1 MIQENCYKKEKIKN
15 TRRSKFVLMIAGE
28 AKSGKSSFINAF
40 LGKEI
45 LPTSVRQCTNS
56 IIKIKYGEKLS
67 LILKH
72 MNGSRMVTNFDK
84 IKQYLKEGASVN
96 DKYRDLPVFLIN
108 KFILKN
114 GKNIN
119 ENMIKNFIKSVEK
132 ENAYG
137 LPFKEYSQRI
147 RDYIQNKQNWNNIV
161 TEIEISYPFEENI
174 LKNIVIIDSPG
185 VNAEGQLGNITNDI
199 IKDTD
204 AVIFV
209 KPITG
214 QALELK
220 SFMEFIKENSNGRNK
235 ESVFLLL
242 THSVNETKEKLEIL
256 KEEAIKIYGNKIDP
270 KQIKYLDSKVQLFIN
285 EIKKMNPNER
295 EKYLEKLEKDNL
307 YFDFMTP
314 PMYMKELNDDYIDY
328 LKNKSNFSNIYG
340 EILKFIGKNLR
351 KVIK

>member
-114 GKNIN
+114 VKNIN
-119 ENMIKNFIKSVEK
+119 ENMIK
-132 ENAYG
+132 
-137 LPFKEYSQRI
+137 
-147 RDYIQNKQNWNNIV
+147 
-161 TEIEISYPFEENI
+161 I
-174 LKNIVIIDSPG
+174 LLKVWKKKMLMDFLSKNTV
-185 VNAEGQLGNITNDI
+185 
-199 IKDTD
+199 
-204 AVIFV
+204 
-209 KPITG
+209 
-214 QALELK
+214 
-220 SFMEFIKENSNGRNK
+220 K
-235 ESVFLLL
+235 ES
-242 THSVNETKEKLEIL
+242 EI
-256 KEEAIKIYGNKIDP
+256 IFKISKIGII
-270 KQIKYLDSKVQLFIN
+270 Q
-285 EIKKMNPNER
+285 
-295 EKYLEKLEKDNL
+295 
-307 YFDFMTP
+307 
-314 PMYMKELNDDYIDY
+314 
-328 LKNKSNFSNIYG
+328 
-340 EILKFIGKNLR
+340 
-351 KVIK
+351 

>member
-1 MIQENCYKKEKIKN
+1 
-15 TRRSKFVLMIAGE
+15 
-28 AKSGKSSFINAF
+28 
-40 LGKEI
+40 
-45 LPTSVRQCTNS
+45 
-56 IIKIKYGEKLS
+56 
-67 LILKH
+67 
-72 MNGSRMVTNFDK
+72 
-84 IKQYLKEGASVN
+84 
-96 DKYRDLPVFLIN
+96 
-108 KFILKN
+108 
-114 GKNIN
+114 
-119 ENMIKNFIKSVEK
+119 
-132 ENAYG
+132 
-137 LPFKEYSQRI
+137 
-147 RDYIQNKQNWNNIV
+147 
-161 TEIEISYPFEENI
+161 
-174 LKNIVIIDSPG
+174 
-185 VNAEGQLGNITNDI
+185 
-199 IKDTD
+199 
-204 AVIFV
+204 
-209 KPITG
+209 
-214 QALELK
+214 
-220 SFMEFIKENSNGRNK
+220 MEFIKENSNGRNK